1 MNLIYYL
8 LLSDS
13 RLSNYTSVSTFCLL
27 LIVYWFIIIILCVFS
42 WNDEHELMLILTSSL
57 EKKIYADLSAE
68 LMDFGN
74 FSGGKD

>member
-1 MNLIYYL
+1 
-8 LLSDS
+8 
-13 RLSNYTSVSTFCLL
+13 
-27 LIVYWFIIIILCVFS
+27 
-42 WNDEHELMLILTSSL
+42 MLILTSSL